1 MSLAAPPVQSTPPVR
16 PPPPPAPEP
25 VMLSKIRPTSTLDG
39 VPLAERRASLK
50 SGVSVVDLT
59 SGAVVATIEF
69 QTAVDEVFDVQVLV
83 GQRFSEVLGFQKDT
97 VQHTFV
103 LPPAPNAS

>member
-1 MSLAAPPVQSTPPVR
+1 MSLAAPPVQPTLPAR
-16 PPPPPAPEP
+16 PPPPER
-25 VMLSKIRPTSTLDG
+25 VMLSKIRPTSAMDG

-69 QTAVDEVFDVQVLV
+69 QTAVDEVFDVQVLA

-103 LPPAPNAS
+103 LRPGPNAS